1 MADRTAPRPPDPST
15 VKQRLGTAGVWLG
28 SLSPA
33 PADAARAAAAEIE
46 RLGYTTLWF
55 GENPTGRE
63 PLVHAALLLSAT
75 QHLQVATGIANI
87 YARDAV
93 AAANGARTLA
103 EAWGDRFTLGLG
115 VSHAPLVTSR
125 GHDYSRP
132 VATMRAYLDA
142 MDSTSFAAP
151 IKQEPPRLLA
161 ALRRKMLELAATRA
175 QGAHPY
181 FVTPEHTAMARD
193 VLGPEPVLAP
203 EQAVV
208 LNTDPAQARAI
219 ARRYASLYLS
229 LPNYVNNLR
238 ELGFSDRDFEGGGSD
253 ALIDAIVPWG
263 DPESVGARIRAHHQA
278 GADHV
283 CVQPLAVTLAEQL
296 EHLRLL
302 APVIAG

>member
-1 MADRTAPRPPDPST
+1 MRTAPRPPEPSI
-15 VKQRLGTAGVWLG
+15 VKQRLGRAGAWLG

-33 PADAARAAAAEIE
+33 PADEARAAAVEIE

-55 GENPTGRE
+55 GETPTSRE
-63 PLVHAALLLSAT
+63 SLAHAALLLSAT
-75 QHLQVATGIANI
+75 QRLQVATGIANI

-103 EAWGDRFTLGLG
+103 EAWGGRFTLGLG
-115 VSHAPLVTSR
+115 VSHAPLVTTR
-125 GHDYSRP
+125 GHDYSKP

-142 MDSTSFAAP
+142 MDATSFAAP
-151 IKQEPPRLLA
+151 IAEEPPRLLA
-161 ALRRKMLELAATRA
+161 ALRRKMLELAATQA

-181 FVTPEHTAMARD
+181 FTTPEHTAMARE
-193 VLGPEPVLAP
+193 VLGPDPVLAP

-208 LNTDPAQARAI
+208 VNTDPAQARAI
-219 ARRYASLYLS
+219 ARRYASLYLG

-253 ALIDAIVPWG
+253 ALIDAIIPWG
-263 DPESVGARIRAHHQA
+263 DPETIGAHVRAHHEA

-283 CVQPLAVTLAEQL
+283 CVQPLAGTLAEQL

-302 APVIAG
+302 APVLVG